1 MSRLK
6 SINVLRSEAKGASK
20 MKPSEQDVFVFVK
33 DKGSIVDSKS
43 LRICGILALLMI
55 GGIAQANE
63 CSEVKGKVLYD
74 KGNMRAAFQMLESCA
89 RKENVA
95 ADTLMLLATL
105 YENTKVSKL
114 TKEEA
119 LRRSWSL
126 KHNAAVK
133 GNLGALIEITKAYGQ
148 GEEMRRIRPNPERH
162 ECLVRVVHSAAEH
175 GKFASDAV
183 VACLKG

>member
-1 MSRLK
+1 M
-6 SINVLRSEAKGASK
+6 
-20 MKPSEQDVFVFVK
+20 
-33 DKGSIVDSKS
+33 
-43 LRICGILALLMI
+43 LALLMI
-55 GGIAQANE
+55 GGIAQASE
-63 CSEVKGKVLYD
+63 CNEVKGKVMYD
-74 KGNMRAAFQMLESCA
+74 KGNTQAAFRMLEDCTKK
-89 RKENVA
+89 RDVA
-95 ADTLMLLATL
+95 ADTLMLLADL
-105 YENTKVSKL
+105 YENTNVSKL

-133 GNLGALIEITKAYGQ
+133 GNLHALIEITKAYGQ

-162 ECLVRVVHSAAEH
+162 ECLVRVVHGAAEH